1 MLAMNKRTLWKV
13 MLAAFLFLTMQES
26 LSPGVAQTSTR
37 TLITEKSI
45 GPVRLGM
52 TVARVRKLL
61 PGYKL
66 SRTSDGEGL
75 ALIAVERRG
84 KTLMTLY
91 AGESDPNRRINAR
104 AVIEH
109 IEAIDASYRTLAGVH
124 PGMSLRQVEKRY
136 GKLKEITLS
145 EIESREYASFEKQ
158 PAGVHLRVMSDS
170 GTAGTYAEG
179 GNSAKQHAS
188 NAYVFSIS
196 INGIQ
201 RRSH

>member
-1 MLAMNKRTLWKV
+1 MLVAL
-13 MLAAFLFLTMQES
+13 LFLPTEQT
-26 LSPGVAQTSTR
+26 LSHCMAQTSTR

-52 TVARVRKLL
+52 TVARVRKAL
-61 PGYKL
+61 PGCKL

-84 KTLMTLY
+84 KTLLTLY
-91 AGESDPNRRINAR
+91 AGESDPNRRINER

-109 IEAIDASYRTLAGVH
+109 IEAIDSSYRTSAGIR
-124 PGMSLRQVEKRY
+124 PRMSLRDVEKRY
-136 GKLKEITLS
+136 GRLKEITLS

-158 PAGVHLRVMSDS
+158 PAGIHLRVMSDS
-170 GTAGTYAEG
+170 GTAGNYPEG
-179 GNSAKQHAS
+179 GNSTKQYAP

-201 RRSH
+201 RRSHKN

>member
-1 MLAMNKRTLWKV
+1 MNKQTLWKV
-13 MLAAFLFLTMQES
+13 MLAALLFLPTQQAPPRCM
-26 LSPGVAQTSTR
+26 AQTSTR

-52 TVARVRKLL
+52 TVARVRKAL

-84 KTLMTLY
+84 KTLLTLY
-91 AGESDPNRRINAR
+91 AGELDPNRRINDR

-109 IEAIDASYRTLAGVH
+109 IEAIDASYRTSAGVH
-124 PGMSLRQVEKRY
+124 TRMSLREVEKRY

-145 EIESREYASFEKQ
+145 EIESREYASFDKQ
-158 PAGVHLRVMSDS
+158 PAGIHLRVMSDS
-170 GTAGTYAEG
+170 GAAGTYAEG
-179 GNSAKQHAS
+179 KNSTKQYAP

-201 RRSH
+201 RRSHKN